1 MNSYDGPSIVA
12 IDSSV
17 ALESTEKI
25 TAARVTRSPISE
37 GSYLTLADGFEIYIA
52 NENTNAV
59 RVIKFNLDGSF
70 ASTHSRSVD
79 QTIGITITPVNDSPV
94 QSGSEKLDRDASE
107 DESYT
112 LTAEELLKGI
122 TDADRGDTIS
132 ISGIVSADHGSVI
145 KNEDGT
151 YTFNPEHNYNGNV
164 TLSFRAS
171 DESGASVDAT
181 QTSSFDQ

>member
-1 MNSYDGPSIVA
+1 MAN
-12 IDSSV
+12 
-17 ALESTEKI
+17 
-25 TAARVTRSPISE
+25 
-37 GSYLTLADGFEIYIA
+37 GFEIYIT

-122 TDADRGDTIS
+122 TDADQGDTIS
-132 ISGIVSADHGSVI
+132 ISGIVSADHGSII

-171 DESGASVDAT
+171 DEVAPQST
-181 QTSSFDQ
+181 QPKPSSFNQ